1 MEEYPLVLCPVAGM
15 DAPPLDYDDFLPPE
29 GTRALFDRMRCVL
42 WVNLLGLPAAALG
55 NGAQLVGRRFHDRDV
70 LRAARDATEDQR
82 EEL

>member
-1 MEEYPLVLCPVAGM
+1 
-15 DAPPLDYDDFLPPE
+15 
-29 GTRALFDRMRCVL
+29 MRCVL

-82 EEL
+82 EEQR